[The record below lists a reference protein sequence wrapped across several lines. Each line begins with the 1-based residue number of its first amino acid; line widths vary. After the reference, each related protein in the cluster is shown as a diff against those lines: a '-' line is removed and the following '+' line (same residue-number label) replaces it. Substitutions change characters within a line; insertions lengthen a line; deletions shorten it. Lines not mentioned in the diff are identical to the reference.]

1 MTSPSRVNR
10 IALLGCLLALSSAL
24 LLPLLTLKP
33 NRLLAGR
40 GVNALELGLEG
51 WVFVLVPLIGVGWSL
66 WHSKIRGWTLAIW
79 GNIAL
84 TLEVWLVGAS
94 ATRLIADSEL
104 ARVSPN
110 AAAWLGLMGAALMV
124 YGGRNELR
132 QSDGSA
138 KFTLS
143 SFGVIGAVLV
153 IALGGLNDLS
163 VLREFA
169 SNRDV
174 FWGQVGQH
182 ALLTL
187 VALGLSSLFGLP
199 LGAWAA
205 RNPRVANAVIT
216 ISSAL
221 QTVPSVALLTL
232 LIAPYSALSR
242 AVPALDAI
250 GIRGIGAAPALTAL
264 TLYGL
269 LPIVRGTLNGLRSVN
284 ENALE
289 AARGMGM
296 TSSQLFWRVSVPLAL
311 PLILEGLRLSAVN
324 LVGLTALSSLVGAGG
339 LGFFIFSGLGSGA
352 LDLVLLGAIPTLVL
366 ALLANAGFSS
376 LERAMTPKGLR

>member
-1 MTSPSRVNR
+1 MTSLSRVNR

>member
-1 MTSPSRVNR
+1 
-10 IALLGCLLALSSAL
+10 
-24 LLPLLTLKP
+24 
-33 NRLLAGR
+33 
-40 GVNALELGLEG
+40 
-51 WVFVLVPLIGVGWSL
+51 
-66 WHSKIRGWTLAIW
+66 
-79 GNIAL
+79 
-84 TLEVWLVGAS
+84 VWLVGAS